1 MQEKSA
7 TFTSTVN
14 YTKLSFI
21 DFYSKMSWIP
31 IMRIV
36 YKKFIRNYFIYKSK
50 VSINFGQEVSTH
62 FEPKITQEKPG
73 IFINILNSLRISSKL
88 FRAKQC

>member
-1 MQEKSA
+1 
-7 TFTSTVN
+7 
-14 YTKLSFI
+14 
-21 DFYSKMSWIP
+21 
-31 IMRIV
+31 MRIV

-50 VSINFGQEVSTH
+50 VSINFGQEVSTY